1 MDQEKIG
8 RFIQK
13 LRKEKNITQ
22 NELADKLLVT
32 ENAIGN
38 WENGRRMPDYSILKE
53 LCEILDTNVNELLSG
68 EKIQNYKEKAEENL
82 IKSREQEEAY
92 NKRLLALDNII
103 KIITSI
109 SYLALLYANIISE
122 NNVNKYLFMIL
133 SIVIILIGL
142 TAVIKIETD
151 AGYYECGNCKH
162 RYIPSFKAVY
172 LSWNKGKTR
181 YLICPKCHKKSWNN
195 KVLYK

>member
-22 NELADKLLVT
+22 KELADKLLVT

-68 EKIQNYKEKAEENL
+68 EKIQN
-82 IKSREQEEAY
+82 
-92 NKRLLALDNII
+92 
-103 KIITSI
+103 
-109 SYLALLYANIISE
+109 
-122 NNVNKYLFMIL
+122 
-133 SIVIILIGL
+133 
-142 TAVIKIETD
+142 
-151 AGYYECGNCKH
+151 
-162 RYIPSFKAVY
+162 
-172 LSWNKGKTR
+172 
-181 YLICPKCHKKSWNN
+181 
-195 KVLYK
+195 